1 MFCLSLQLTPCY
13 KYSEKKEEVMD
24 PDTVPSGAKYRYSSL
39 MVGLKKEKSSRQE
52 SLMYGKRTCL
62 SSKQCIR

>member
-1 MFCLSLQLTPCY
+1 
-13 KYSEKKEEVMD
+13 MD
-24 PDTVPSGAKYRYSSL
+24 PDTVPSGALNKYRYSSL
-39 MVGLKKEKSSRQE
+39 MVGLKKEKSSRKE